1 MEKAILSFT
10 VAPHTNTTISTLACS
25 NDNVFESITSH
36 ITNTQVD
43 PSAPILLTREGL
55 ETIHFG
61 EVATAENTNQVT
73 TAYTKTNDDID
84 KAILIDITE
93 CQFMTDITRQ
103 W

>member
-10 VAPHTNTTISTLACS
+10 VAPHTNATISTLACS
-25 NDNVFESITSH
+25 NDNVFKSITSH
-36 ITNTQVD
+36 IANTQVD
-43 PSAPILLTREGL
+43 PSGPILLTREGV
-55 ETIHFG
+55 ETIHFS
-61 EVATAENTNQVT
+61 EIATAENTNQIT
-73 TAYTKTNDDID
+73 TADTKTNDDID